1 MEGKLVHAEGMV
13 LKLHKHIYLNIMHP
27 RSRPNLSS
35 VIPNVIYG
43 IESRIGLPEKYTMR
57 SKDEMKKLLSER
69 TLEYDADEI
78 LSSEEKYAKICQLGM
93 DLGFSM
99 NELIDEIHHSLSE
112 TFHGSGQS
120 STAELQADRTTSP
133 LPPISV
139 HRRRRSSEISA
150 EDPSTSCVDIERD
163 HARRSLSQMR
173 WASMMKVVNGRCPN
187 ALLKPSFHP
196 WRENEAQERYVKE
209 IDANVMKTWGI
220 FFCGGSE
227 DVISDLRALSMDYNI
242 DLHIDSFAW

>member
-13 LKLHKHIYLNIMHP
+13 PKLHTPISLYIMNP

-43 IESRIGLPEKYTMR
+43 IESKIGLPEKYTMR
-57 SKDEMKKLLSER
+57 SKDEMKKLLTER

-99 NELIDEIHHSLSE
+99 HELIDEIHHSLSE
-112 TFHGSGQS
+112 TLPGSGQS

-139 HRRRRSSEISA
+139 HRMRRSSKISA
-150 EDPSTSCVDIERD
+150 EDPSTSYVDIEQD
-163 HARRSLSQMR
+163 HARGSLSQMR